1 MTLHKVVI
9 EGYLLRRRDLQRTRF
24 VLGIV
29 NCESRIATLT
39 ISSVTI
45 LPESLAPNHS
55 ASNEFGMNC
64 GL

>member
-39 ISSVTI
+39 IPSRDLLAEPQLQTI
-45 LPESLAPNHS
+45 LLQMSLV
-55 ASNEFGMNC
+55 
-64 GL
+64 